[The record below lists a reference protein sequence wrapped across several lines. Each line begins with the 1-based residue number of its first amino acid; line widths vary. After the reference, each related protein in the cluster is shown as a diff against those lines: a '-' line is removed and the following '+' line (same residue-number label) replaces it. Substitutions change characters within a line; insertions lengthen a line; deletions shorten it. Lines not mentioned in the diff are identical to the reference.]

1 VTAAND
7 SREIKFLEGERKRA
21 ISSYIAVIWVSYMVF
36 LGVIVVLGKVF
47 IPAIA
52 SSNSEGDDE
61 GDDAAE
67 GDEEEG
73 EGGGAQ
79 LGNMTIR
86 AIDPLFFLMVFYYG
100 VTLQA
105 VGNGVM
111 AGLMA
116 TGRFSSG
123 MKHAGMMIV
132 LALFAF
138 NFVVFSPELI
148 GIQQAPT
155 IDVRAGTF
163 DPPSRTA
170 NTIPEASTLAIN
182 PISPSDSS
190 NLSATYTYFDAD
202 GHGESSS
209 KIKWFKN
216 GALQVIY
223 NDQKTIPSSATSVG
237 DEWYFRVSPHDGLDY
252 GIEKELVDPVTVVA

>member
-1 VTAAND
+1 
-7 SREIKFLEGERKRA
+7 
-21 ISSYIAVIWVSYMVF
+21 
-36 LGVIVVLGKVF
+36 
-47 IPAIA
+47 
-52 SSNSEGDDE
+52 
-61 GDDAAE
+61 
-67 GDEEEG
+67 
-73 EGGGAQ
+73 
-79 LGNMTIR
+79 
-86 AIDPLFFLMVFYYG
+86 
-100 VTLQA
+100 
-105 VGNGVM
+105 
-111 AGLMA
+111 
-116 TGRFSSG
+116 

-148 GIQQAPT
+148 GIQEAPP

-170 NTIPEASTLAIN
+170 NTMPEVSLVLILPT
-182 PISPSDSS
+182 SPSDSS

-216 GALQVIY
+216 GELQVIY

-237 DEWYFRVSPHDGLDY
+237 DEWHFTVSPHDGLAY
-252 GIEKELVDPVTVVA
+252 GIEESVDPVTVVA